1 MYRPDSHLDHYCYC
15 GSQPQLGWDHR
26 IHEKFSNVD
35 RAGYYAMSGLPRVI
49 VAAWLG
55 QHLPR

>member
-1 MYRPDSHLDHYCYC
+1 MHLPDIHLDHYYYY

-26 IHEKFSNVD
+26 IHGKFGSVD
-35 RAGYYAMSGLPRVI
+35 HAGYYAVGGLPRVI

-55 QHLPR
+55 